1 MRYSRKSLSTR
12 NTFAMEWRKP
22 PAVGGTLSGL
32 SFCCLLER
40 ACRNC
45 FPAPLPP
52 SRRRKAD
59 WAKKEPSES
68 QNRLIRSAMT
78 PQKARSSGRRKN
90 ARMQIKASCVLRISE
105 GVRTSLRTRKIGG
118 DRSATRR
125 RQDSPMSPRRVL
137 RDRRPAKAACHL
149 TRVSPLM
156 RLRGQPGLRAAA
168 RQTRR
173 GH

>member
-1 MRYSRKSLSTR
+1 MR
-12 NTFAMEWRKP
+12 NTFAMQCKKP

-32 SFCCLLER
+32 SFRCLLER

-90 ARMQIKASCVLRISE
+90 ARMQIKSSCVLRISE

-156 RLRGQPGLRAAA
+156 RLRGEPGSRAAA

-173 GH
+173 GP